1 MKNDEIME
9 KFRTTAE
16 LEHDYKNSQ
25 MCFALLQVY
34 NRRTA
39 CEFCTKIVSEYE
51 AEINTH
57 GFLID
62 GRNLNYSNEFDSLTD
77 EQIKE
82 QLQYLG
88 NHIPIYVMIRK
99 GEENLAKQLST
110 FISGGRK

>member
-1 MKNDEIME
+1 MTNEEIME
-9 KFRTTAE
+9 KFRITAD
-16 LEHDYKNSQ
+16 LEHDYKNSL

-62 GRNLNYSNEFDSLTD
+62 GRNLNYSNEFESLTD
-77 EQIKE
+77 ELIKE

-88 NHIPIYVMIRK
+88 NHIPVYVLLRK
-99 GEENLAKQLST
+99 GEEKFAKEMGI
-110 FISGGRK
+110 FINGGKK

>member
-1 MKNDEIME
+1 MTNDEIME

-25 MCFALLQVY
+25 MCFALLQNY
-34 NRRTA
+34 NRKTA
-39 CEFCTKIVSEYE
+39 CEFYTKIVSEYE

-57 GFLID
+57 GSLID
-62 GRNLNYSNEFDSLTD
+62 GRKLNYSNEFESLTD

-88 NHIPIYVMIRK
+88 NHIPVYVLLRK
-99 GEENLAKQLST
+99 GEENLAKQMGVS
-110 FISGGRK
+110 INGDRR